1 MNHQLPII
9 RIYAFDNCE
18 FYRCTVALWMI
29 YFNFPAVCL
38 RCCSNWSFFI
48 NSLFNVASCCR
59 SFMNFRPVW
68 WKFHRCCSI
77 RKLFMLCSC
86 FRMACGSWNIIR
98 YFSCI
103 CFLISMNRTR
113 RLQIQFGCNFRAHC
127 SQKMWRKHSDKK
139 LFGFSGD
146 GSANNIKRRKHKLQR
161 NIGIFDGL
169 LWWKNDDKFHLI
181 HEMIALKCNDTI
193 KHNQQM
199 YWNYISD
206 ELSSETSSTMGWQLK
221 SGRD

>member
-1 MNHQLPII
+1 
-9 RIYAFDNCE
+9 
-18 FYRCTVALWMI
+18 
-29 YFNFPAVCL
+29 
-38 RCCSNWSFFI
+38 
-48 NSLFNVASCCR
+48 
-59 SFMNFRPVW
+59 
-68 WKFHRCCSI
+68 
-77 RKLFMLCSC
+77 
-86 FRMACGSWNIIR
+86 
-98 YFSCI
+98 
-103 CFLISMNRTR
+103 
-113 RLQIQFGCNFRAHC
+113 
-127 SQKMWRKHSDKK
+127 MWRKHSDKK

-169 LWWKNDDKFHLI
+169 LSWKNDEKFHLI
-181 HEMIALKCNDTI
+181 HETIALKCNDTI